1 MTNHNTIKKSRIHS
15 VLQKIKYQ
23 LIKRHVY
30 AITGPLRVLP
40 DFIIIG
46 TMKSGTTSLYYD
58 ICEHPC
64 VESASY
70 DEIGYFDVNYHLGLN
85 WYRSMFPTII
95 KKNKVIKKFGKFM
108 TGEDTP
114 FYFWNS
120 KVVERIH
127 KDLPNIKLIVIL
139 RNPIDRAYSEY
150 QNGIRNGTENR
161 IFEDVIK
168 DEIKNIKNKTLTVEL
183 CSGINSILTRGIYHI
198 QLKLWREKFETNQI
212 LVIQTEMFSK
222 NPSNIMNDIFEF
234 FDLPKYVIK
243 KNRMDKLF
251 KYPEMKKE
259 TRDVLIEFF
268 DSYNEELFKMLGYR
282 FDWEES
288 ELKEKNYKN

>member
-1 MTNHNTIKKSRIHS
+1 MNNCGIMTNYNTKKNKKIYGI
-15 VLQKIKYQ
+15 LQKIKYQ
-23 LIKRHVY
+23 LVKRHFY
-30 AITGPLRVLP
+30 AITGSLRVLP

-46 TMKSGTTSLYYD
+46 AMKCGTTSLYYD

-120 KVVERIH
+120 KAIERIH
-127 KDLPNIKLIVIL
+127 KDLPNIKLVVIL

-168 DEIKNIKNKTLTVEL
+168 EEIKNIKNKILTIEL
-183 CSGINSILTRGIYHI
+183 CSGINSILARGIYYK
-198 QLKLWREKFETNQI
+198 QLELWEKEFDSNQI
-212 LVIQTEMFSK
+212 LIVQTEMFSK
-222 NPSNIMNDIFEF
+222 NTSNIMNDVFEF
-234 FDLPKYVIK
+234 FELPKYIIK
-243 KNRMDKLF
+243 KNRKSKSF
-251 KYPEMKKE
+251 KYPKMKKE
-259 TRDVLIEFF
+259 TRYLLTEFF
-268 DSYNEELFKMLGYR
+268 SSYNEQLYKMLGYR
-282 FDWEES
+282 FDWEED
-288 ELKEKNYKN
+288 

>member
-120 KVVERIH
+120 KAIERIH

-161 IFEDVIK
+161 IFEDVIN
-168 DEIKNIKNKTLTVEL
+168 DEIKNIKNNTLTIGS
-183 CSGINSILTRGIYHI
+183 CSEINSILARGIYHI
-198 QLKLWREKFETNQI
+198 QLELWKKRFDTNQI

-222 NPSNIMNDIFEF
+222 NTSNIMNDIFKF
-234 FDLPKYVIK
+234 FDLPKYIIK
-243 KNRMDKLF
+243 KNRKSKSF
-251 KYPEMKKE
+251 IYPEMKKE
-259 TRDVLIEFF
+259 TRDLLSGFF
-268 DSYNEELFKMLGYR
+268 NSYNEKLYKILGYR
-282 FDWEES
+282 FNW
-288 ELKEKNYKN
+288 K

>member
-85 WYRSMFPTII
+85 WYRSMFPTIFQKYI
-95 KKNKVIKKFGKFM
+95 SKLKHQKFL

-114 FYFWNS
+114 FYFWKEDAVN
-120 KVVERIH
+120 RIN
-127 KDLPNIKLIVIL
+127 KILPNVKLIIIL
-139 RNPIDRAYSEY
+139 RNPIDRAYSNYTDRINQGKELNSFEEVIEREINLIKK
-150 QNGIRNGTENR
+150 NGEKNSKSNQIIDIIKEPAYLAKGIYVNQLELWIKKFPLNQFHILSTEEMAN
-161 IFEDVIK
+161 
-168 DEIKNIKNKTLTVEL
+168 NPNKTLQKV
-183 CSGINSILTRGIYHI
+183 
-198 QLKLWREKFETNQI
+198 
-212 LVIQTEMFSK
+212 
-222 NPSNIMNDIFEF
+222 FEF
-234 FDLPKYVIK
+234 LEIPKENIK
-243 KNRMDKLF
+243 TPQKRK
-251 KYPEMKKE
+251 MKKYSPMNTK
-259 TRDVLIEFF
+259 TRESLIEFYKP
-268 DSYNEELFKMLGYR
+268 YNEKLFEEINQR
-282 FDWEES
+282 FDWD
-288 ELKEKNYKN
+288 Y